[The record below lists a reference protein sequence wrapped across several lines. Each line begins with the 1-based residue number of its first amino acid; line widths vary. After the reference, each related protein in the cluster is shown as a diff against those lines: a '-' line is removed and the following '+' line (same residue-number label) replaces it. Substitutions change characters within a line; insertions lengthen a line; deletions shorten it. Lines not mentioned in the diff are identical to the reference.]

1 MDQEG
6 PMDEMR
12 VLSATAILGYGFP
25 DESFEAGL
33 ARGPHVI
40 AADAGSSD
48 PGPYYLGAGESFTDR
63 TAVKRDLERMIAAGR
78 RLGIPVVIGSAGG
91 AGAAPHLTWLR
102 DIVDEIATERAL
114 RLRVA
119 VIPADIDHDTVL
131 RALQAG
137 RISAVPR
144 GPELTAEDVRASVH
158 LVAQMGTAPLVAA
171 LRNGAD
177 VVLAGRAY
185 DPAVFAALPLLHG
198 FDEGLALHMSK
209 ILECAAIAALPGSGS
224 DCMLGTLRRDHFVLE
239 PLDPA
244 RRCTPTSVAA
254 HTLYEKSD
262 PSRLPGPGG
271 YLDLS
276 GCVFTPEDDGRSVR
290 VSGSRHVAQPFAV
303 KLEGARLRGYRTVS
317 VAGARDPVF
326 IREIGSIVQG
336 VRDRVADN
344 FPDIPADSYELLV
357 RVYGAD
363 GCMGALEP
371 APQAAGHEVGIVIEA
386 VADSQDLADTLC
398 GFARSTMLHFGYP
411 GRLSTAGNLAF
422 PYSPSDFHAGAVYE
436 WSVYHLMENDDPL
449 ALFPISYL
457 DYPEQPGYADRRAR
471 TGDLS

>member
-1 MDQEG
+1 
-6 PMDEMR
+6 MDEIR

-25 DESFEAGL
+25 DASFEAGL
-33 ARGPHVI
+33 ARRPHVL
-40 AADAGSSD
+40 AADAGSTD

-63 TAVKRDLERMIAAGR
+63 TAVKRDLERMIGAGQ

-91 AGAAPHLTWLR
+91 AGAAPHLAWLR
-102 DIVDEIATERAL
+102 GIVDEIAAGQGL
-114 RLRVA
+114 RLRA
-119 VIPADIDHDTVL
+119 ALIPADIDRETVL
-131 RALQAG
+131 RALRDG
-137 RISAVPR
+137 RIGAVPH
-144 GPELTAEDVRASVH
+144 GPELTAEDVFATTH

-171 LRNGAD
+171 LRGGAD

-185 DPAVFAALPLLHG
+185 DPAVFAAMPLLHG

-209 ILECAAIAALPGSGS
+209 ILECAAIAAVPGSGS

-239 PLDPA
+239 PLDPD

-262 PSRLPGPGG
+262 PCRLPGPGG

-276 GCVFTPEDDGRSVR
+276 DCVFTPEDERSVR
-290 VSGSRHVAQPFAV
+290 VSGSRHIAQPFTV

-317 VAGARDPVF
+317 VAGARDPF
-326 IREIGSIVQG
+326 FLREIDTIVQG

-344 FPDIPADSYELLV
+344 FPDIPPGSYDLLV

-371 APQAAGHEVGIVIEA
+371 SPRPQGHEVGIVIEA

-436 WSVYHLMENDDPL
+436 WSIYHLMTADDPL
-449 ALFPISYL
+449 ALFPITYL
-457 DYPEQPGYADRRAR
+457 DYP
-471 TGDLS
+471 GDPS

>member
-1 MDQEG
+1 
-6 PMDEMR
+6 MDEIR

-25 DESFEAGL
+25 DASFEAGL
-33 ARGPHVI
+33 ERRPHVI

-63 TAVKRDLERMIAAGR
+63 TAVRRDLERMILAGC
-78 RLGIPVVIGSAGG
+78 RLKVPVVIGSAGG
-91 AGAAPHLTWLR
+91 SGAAPHLAWVR
-102 DIVDEIATERAL
+102 EIVDEIVRDHAL

-119 VIPADIDHDTVL
+119 VISADVDPGTVL
-131 RALQAG
+131 AALREGRVTPVRYGPRLTDEDIRA
-137 RISAVPR
+137 
-144 GPELTAEDVRASVH
+144 TTH
-158 LVAQMGTAPLVAA
+158 LVAQMGAEPLVRALAA
-171 LRNGAD
+171 GAD

-239 PLDPA
+239 PLAPE

-254 HTLYEKSD
+254 HTLYEKDD
-262 PSRLPGPGG
+262 PYHLPGPGG

-276 GCVFTPEDDGRSVR
+276 DCVFTPEGERGVR
-290 VSGSRHVAQPFAV
+290 VSGSRHVTQPFSV
-303 KLEGARLRGYRTVS
+303 KLEGARLRGYRTVT
-317 VAGARDPVF
+317 VAGARDPRF
-326 IREIGSIVQG
+326 IREIDKITQG
-336 VRDRVADN
+336 VRERVADN
-344 FPDIPADSYELLV
+344 FPDIPADSYDLLI

-371 APQAAGHEVGIVIEA
+371 DPGTSGHEVGIVIEA
-386 VADSQDLADTLC
+386 VAPTQSLADTLC

-411 GRLSTAGNLAF
+411 GRVSTAGNLAF

-436 WSVYHLMENDDPL
+436 WSVYHLLQTEDPL
-449 ALFPISYL
+449 GLFPVTYL
-457 DYPEQPGYADRRAR
+457 DYSGEAA
-471 TGDLS
+471 